1 MHLHGLIRDAEL
13 RENPPGS
20 DRIEMI
26 LRIQGVGPGQPR
38 LIVAPWTLLVQDES
52 LDPDN
57 VVGRGFDADVDQ
69 DEERRWVVE
78 RISLTARVLRPK
90 DR

>member
-1 MHLHGLIRDAEL
+1 VHLHGLIRDAEL
-13 RENPPGS
+13 QEDPPGS

-38 LIVAPWTLLVQDES
+38 QIVIPWTLLLQDES

-57 VVGRGFDADVDQ
+57 VAGRGFDADV
-69 DEERRWVVE
+69 EEDDGRRWVVQ
-78 RISLTARVLRPK
+78 RIGLTARVLRPK
-90 DR
+90 GS